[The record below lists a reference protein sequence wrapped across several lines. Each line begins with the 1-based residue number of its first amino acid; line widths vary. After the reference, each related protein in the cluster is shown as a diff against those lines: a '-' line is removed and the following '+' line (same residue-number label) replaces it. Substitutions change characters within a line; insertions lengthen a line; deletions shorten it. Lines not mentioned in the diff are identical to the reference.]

1 MGWNT
6 REEGVR
12 EEILDSPL
20 EESMSTTVNYDK
32 YRDCDAAILEGLERL
47 CRANPGRE
55 HSTSFSISPSG
66 YPPKASRIF
75 RPRDTPKIPYAD
87 RVTLNKLT
95 PPPPVSNGRSRA
107 DLVIA
112 SLLVRD
118 SRR

>member
-55 HSTSFSISPSG
+55 HSTSFSISPSS
-66 YPPKASRIF
+66 YPPKAVADLSATRHSENTVC
-75 RPRDTPKIPYAD
+75 RPCNAEQADPSSPGVKWKVESGPRD
-87 RVTLNKLT
+87 R
-95 PPPPVSNGRSRA
+95 
-107 DLVIA
+107 IA
-112 SLLVRD
+112 SC
-118 SRR
+118 